1 MDDRRHVT
9 LHLTAQATIEFA
21 ADHLWPS
28 HGDYSRFGIDL
39 ASFAQEIT
47 RRLHVDGYVGCALGD
62 DEITIIPL
70 NAIKRIDF
78 KQHS

>member
-1 MDDRRHVT
+1 
-9 LHLTAQATIEFA
+9 
-21 ADHLWPS
+21 
-28 HGDYSRFGIDL
+28 
-39 ASFAQEIT
+39 
-47 RRLHVDGYVGCALGD
+47 VGCALGD